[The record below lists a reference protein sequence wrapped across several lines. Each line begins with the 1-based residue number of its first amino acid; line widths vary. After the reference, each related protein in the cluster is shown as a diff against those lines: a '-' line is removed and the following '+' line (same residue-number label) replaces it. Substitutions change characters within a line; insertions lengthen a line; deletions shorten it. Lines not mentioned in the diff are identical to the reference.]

1 MYNALPLPNDPIR
14 RLTRSLRL
22 TWFFG
27 CTIVT
32 LCALW
37 AWRPPPPE
45 LEQSQRSGIPLDL
58 QAPTT
63 PLIEDEQERIDQS
76 AFIVRLWNPPPE
88 ARDRRLAEQS
98 APPPKPPRLQLI
110 GITDDGRQL
119 RAALYDPDTDR
130 LLIVGTG
137 DHVKKHMVTVMPDA
151 VELVN
156 GQVTH
161 RLALRK
167 DRS

>member
-1 MYNALPLPNDPIR
+1 MYSALPSPNDPIR

-27 CTIVT
+27 CAIIA

-37 AWRPPPPE
+37 AWQPHKPNERGE
-45 LEQSQRSGIPLDL
+45 IPLDL
-58 QAPTT
+58 HPAIT
-63 PLIEDEQERIDQS
+63 PLIEDEQERIDQG
-76 AFIVRLWNPPPE
+76 AFIAHLWNPPPD
-88 ARDRRLAEQS
+88 ARDRRLAVQT
-98 APPPKPPRLQLI
+98 APPPKPLRLQLI

-119 RAALYDPDTDR
+119 RAALYDPETDR

-137 DHVKKHMVTVMPDA
+137 DHVKKHLVTIMPDA
-151 VELVN
+151 VELAD